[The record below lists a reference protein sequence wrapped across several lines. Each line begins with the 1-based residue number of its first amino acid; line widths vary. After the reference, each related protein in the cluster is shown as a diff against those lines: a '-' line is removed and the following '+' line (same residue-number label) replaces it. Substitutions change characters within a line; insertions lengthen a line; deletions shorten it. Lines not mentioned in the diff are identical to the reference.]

1 MYSKRQLEQL
11 GEPLGDSVTRK
22 GCGRTIYG
30 GGGDSSSEGTSTTTQ
45 AIPAELKPLAT
56 AYTQKAINLSQQ
68 PFQAYSGQRFENL
81 TAPQQ
86 SGIDAT
92 MQRATGGDPTV
103 NAGRQFLEQQFSN
116 QENPY
121 LEGTVNKALGDVQ
134 GRVMSQFGGSNYG
147 TTANQQLLARELGNV
162 ENQLRMGEYEGR
174 MNRGM
179 QGLSQALQYGNQGYQ
194 DAAQMLQAGQ
204 ILQDQGQKQKD
215 FSFEEFMRQQN
226 LPYEQLAA
234 MSGVFGSNLG
244 GTSVTKSDSGGGK

>member
-22 GCGRTIYG
+22 DGCRVIYG
-30 GGGDSSSEGTSTTTQ
+30 GGGDSSSDGTSTTTQ
-45 AIPAELKPLAT
+45 AIPMELKPLAT
-56 AYTQKAINLSQQ
+56 AYTQKAVNLGQQ
-68 PFQAYSGQRFENL
+68 QFQPYSGQRFEGL
-81 TAPQQ
+81 TAPQV

-92 MQRATGGDPTV
+92 MQRATAGDPTV
-103 NAGRQFLEQQFSN
+103 TAGRQFLQQQFSN
-116 QENPY
+116 QPNPY
-121 LEGTVNKALGDVQ
+121 LEGVINKSLGDVQ

-162 ENQLRMGEYEGR
+162 ENQMRMGDYESQ
-174 MNRGM
+174 MSRGM
-179 QGLSQALQYGNQGYQ
+179 QALPLALQYGQQGYQ
-194 DAAQMLQAGQ
+194 DAAQMIQAGQ
-204 ILQDQGQKQKD
+204 LMQDQGQRERD

-244 GTSVTKSDSGGGK
+244 GTSVTKSSSGGGK